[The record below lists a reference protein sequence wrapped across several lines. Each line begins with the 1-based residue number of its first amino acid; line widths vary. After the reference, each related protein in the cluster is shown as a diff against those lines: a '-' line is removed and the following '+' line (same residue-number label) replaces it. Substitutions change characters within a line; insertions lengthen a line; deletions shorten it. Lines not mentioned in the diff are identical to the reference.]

1 MSMEK
6 QVSVNCPNCK
16 TKISLTM
23 WETLNASLNPEVAER
38 LIQGGFLMLRALV
51 AIL

>member
-1 MSMEK
+1 MEK